1 MDTYKIAI
9 DTFLAETS
17 ECKASGCAVFIGAD
31 IAFQDI
37 QLHTHRNKSELHFMA
52 GHTMLSIPLA
62 SILSIKSWYCG
73 ISSPPSMRSSPKR
86 AAPLPLTLFKN
97 APVKTEIRRAV
108 RGRPLF
114 KGEQPW
120 PLYQR
125 NKACL
130 DPLNSITNLVI
141 EVGSHTRYSHDSL
154 SGAINLST
162 PFLQPKIPPRNGVHH
177 IDALALYGNAPYF
190 EIHFLIAS
198 IQIGQR
204 LVIPSAGQTLT
215 RI

>member
-62 SILSIKSWYCG
+62 SILSIEKLVLRD
-73 ISSPPSMRSSPKR
+73 MRSSPKR

-114 KGEQPW
+114 KGEQP
-120 PLYQR
+120 
-125 NKACL
+125 
-130 DPLNSITNLVI
+130 
-141 EVGSHTRYSHDSL
+141 
-154 SGAINLST
+154 
-162 PFLQPKIPPRNGVHH
+162 
-177 IDALALYGNAPYF
+177 
-190 EIHFLIAS
+190 
-198 IQIGQR
+198 
-204 LVIPSAGQTLT
+204 
-215 RI
+215 